1 MNTSQFRRVSFCT
14 SFLVAVLIMA
24 ANIVRAQ
31 EVILQPG
38 ELRSNIAAS
47 GQTINATLAPPG
59 TVTFDREDTQTQNM
73 RLRARPPFALDI
85 GIPAIYATAEGILYV
100 DFCVPRAGEATCDV
114 HSDPTA
120 PDVTATITFGWGV
133 IGSVNAL
140 GIGAKA
146 TFHSTAAVVERETAR
161 LVNYQLLHDM
171 SASLG
176 TLKTVAKIPILIPD
190 IKDAQVTQPVA
201 WTALLKRGRRYRF
214 QIFAISKAT
223 NGTLP
228 TPAFEPLN
236 FSDSNFSGLIPQ
248 HLTTGKVQLQNLT
261 ISVSPDG
268 ALGLQEALASLQD
281 QVGNLVDSLDA
292 LSNRVDEDLEAL
304 RQEQAELTERVTALE
319 GNLNDLRDSFNNHT
333 HDCVVQQVTP
343 RKGEDKYIVKCGPP
357 VKRP

>member
-1 MNTSQFRRVSFCT
+1 MNTSQFERHGACALC
-14 SFLVAVLIMA
+14 LVAVLFMA
-24 ANIVRAQ
+24 ANFVQGQ

-38 ELRSNIAAS
+38 ELRSNIPAS
-47 GQTINATLAPPG
+47 GQAITATLVPPAS
-59 TVTFDREDTQTQNM
+59 VTFDREDTQTQNM
-73 RLRARPPFALDI
+73 RLRARPRFALDI

-100 DFCVPRAGEATCDV
+100 DFCVPRAGEATCDL
-114 HSDPTA
+114 HSDPAA

-146 TFHSTAAVVERETAR
+146 TFHSTAAVVERETSR
-161 LVNYQLLHDM
+161 IVNYQLLHDM

-176 TLKTVAKIPILIPD
+176 TVKTVAKIPILIPD
-190 IKDAQVTQPVA
+190 IEGAQVTQPIA

-214 QIFAISKAT
+214 QIFATSKAT

-236 FSDSNFSGLIPQ
+236 FSDSNFSVLVPQ

-268 ALGLQEALASLQD
+268 TLGVQEALASLQE
-281 QVGNLVDSLDA
+281 QIGNLVDSLDA
-292 LSNRVDEDLEAL
+292 LSARIDEDLAAL

-319 GNLNDLRDSFNNHT
+319 TNLNDLKESFNNHT

-357 VKRP
+357 VKRQ